1 MLEDQ
6 LFKYYKAADESTSAA
21 AMSAAGKVGDS
32 DMKGCISIQGCKV
45 TSLAPVDAG
54 GKSFC
59 FQLTPLSN
67 KIFLICA
74 PSEEDRDQWIKA
86 IQANAELRSGAPAP
100 DQGPSEE
107 TPPEPQPEDVANI
120 VGKETVTLA
129 DFELLKVIGR
139 GTYGKVMQVRRRD
152 TSEILAMKV
161 LKKENIFARNDPKDL
176 QHTISE
182 RNVLALVNNE
192 AHPFILGLRYAFHTP
207 AKLYYVLNFCNGGDL
222 YYLLS
227 RCKKFKEQQ
236 ARFYASEVFLAL
248 QHLHKLGVIYRARRG
263 SNAPLSRRARGAAAW
278 VRHSPHTPVPSR
290 CPAGDLKPENV
301 LLDSD
306 GHVKLTD
313 FGLSKESPT
322 ADTFCGTPVYLAPE
336 IWMRKTYGFEV
347 DWWSLG
353 CVLYE
358 MVCGLPP
365 FWGDT
370 IKDVYKKVINSTPKF
385 PAISPE
391 CQSVIEGLLQ
401 REPAAR
407 LGGKDNGNDI
417 KEHEFFTPMTWEE
430 LLEKKVKPP
439 FKSKSAS
446 QDDTN
451 NFHKAFTNQK
461 PIDSV
466 TSASHLND
474 DQQAEFEGFTYIPE
488 AAAGLTISDEATEG
502 RRKSQYTQP
511 RSST

>member
-1 MLEDQ
+1 MAQPYTAKSGWLTKQGHIFRTWKKRWFVLEDQ
-6 LFKYYKAADESTSAA
+6 LLKYYKAADESSSAA
-21 AMSAAGKVGDS
+21 AMADPGKVGDS

-45 TSLAPVDAG
+45 APLAPVDAG

-74 PSEEDRDQWIKA
+74 PDEEARDQWIKA
-86 IQANAELRSGAPAP
+86 IQANAELRQGAPAAAQTP
-100 DQGPSEE
+100 TEE
-107 TPPEPQPEDVANI
+107 GPPEPQPEEVANI

-248 QHLHKLGVIYRARRG
+248 QHLHKLGVIYR
-263 SNAPLSRRARGAAAW
+263 
-278 VRHSPHTPVPSR
+278 
-290 CPAGDLKPENV
+290 DLKPENV

-417 KEHEFFTPMTWEE
+417 KEHEFFQPMTWDE

-488 AAAGLTISDEATEG
+488 AAGLTISDEATEG

-511 RSST
+511 AQPRSST

>member
-1 MLEDQ
+1 LEEQ
-6 LFKYYKAADESTSAA
+6 LLKYYKASDESISASAA
-21 AMSAAGKVGDS
+21 ASPDKVSDS
-32 DMKGCISIQGCKV
+32 DMKGCISIHSCKV
-45 TSLAPVDAG
+45 VALAPADAG
-54 GKSFC
+54 GRSFC
-59 FQLTPLSN
+59 FQLTPISG
-67 KIFLICA
+67 KIFFICA
-74 PSEEDRDQWIKA
+74 ADEESRDSWMETIK
-86 IQANAELRSGAPAP
+86 ANAELR
-100 DQGPSEE
+100 QGEAAVAE
-107 TPPEPQPEDVANI
+107 TGGLDPQPEDVGNI
-120 VGKETVTLA
+120 IGKETLTLA

-152 TSEILAMKV
+152 TGEILAMKV

-192 AHPFILGLRYAFHTP
+192 SHPFILGLRYAFHTP
-207 AKLYYVLNFCNGGDL
+207 AKLYYVLNFCTGGDL

-227 RCKKFKEQQ
+227 RCKKFKEVQ

-248 QHLHKLGVIYRARRG
+248 QHLHKLGVIYR
-263 SNAPLSRRARGAAAW
+263 
-278 VRHSPHTPVPSR
+278 
-290 CPAGDLKPENV
+290 DLKPENV

-391 CQSVIEGLLQ
+391 CQACIEGLLQ
-401 REPAAR
+401 REPTAR
-407 LGGKDNGNDI
+407 LGGRANGVDI
-417 KEHEFFTPMTWEE
+417 KEHEFFQPMAWSE

-439 FKSKSAS
+439 FKSKSAN
-446 QDDTN
+446 QEDTN

-461 PIDSV
+461 PVDSV
-466 TSASHLND
+466 SNGTRLND
-474 DQQAEFEGFTYIPE
+474 EQQAEFEGFTYIPD
-488 AAAGLTISDEATEG
+488 AANMSIADGDGTGDRDCAGE

-511 RSST
+511 QSST